1 MRRNQIPDTNQKQ
14 VQHTIPNTEQP
25 NQFRLDKRIKQF
37 REERGYSVNKL
48 ANRAG
53 VSQSYLRDIELGG
66 KNPTIDF
73 IALICD
79 ALGITLKE
87 FFDDD
92 YEPRTWSDPLIDYA
106 RRLTPEQQSALSA
119 FLESM
124 RSE

>member
-1 MRRNQIPDTNQKQ
+1 MNQKPTTEQTQVQNRIPDTA
-14 VQHTIPNTEQP
+14 
-25 NQFRLDKRIKQF
+25 NQFRLDKRIKQL

-79 ALGITLKE
+79 ALGVTLKD

-92 YEPRTWSDPLIDYA
+92 SVPKAWSDPLLDYA
-106 RRLTPEQQSALSA
+106 RRLTPDQQSALSA

-124 RSE
+124 RAD